1 MLYFKRN
8 RYGYPVPKDKLKLCE
23 EEYSKES
30 LALRMSYSSK
40 KLKDRLIVIY
50 DNLKKFTSRR

>member
-1 MLYFKRN
+1 MSYFKRN
-8 RYGYPVPKDKLKLCE
+8 RYGYPVSENKLKLCE

-30 LALRMSYSSK
+30 LSLRMSYSSK